1 MTYQSPWRW
10 LRWFAMTMIIAM
22 SPSLSVAGEMIL
34 TSADGT
40 IQFRGEFLRF
50 DGLNY
55 VLEVNGNEVI
65 VPALEVNCEGEDCL
79 NFPPLPPVSPSNG

>member
-1 MTYQSPWRW
+1 MAVATVPIQS
-10 LRWFAMTMIIAM
+10 IA
-22 SPSLSVAGEMIL
+22 SEMIL

-40 IQFRGEFLRF
+40 IQFRGEFVRF

-55 VLEVNGNEVI
+55 VIEVNGSEVI